1 MDINPERAAE
11 RISDVQIGCSW
22 IERYVGIRNV
32 IVRDMT
38 GEAVGGAVL
47 MGLQDPKQIQE
58 LILVAVRKVNHATS
72 EAEPTLDD
80 AETTVTLLREIRDLL
95 RRDG

>member
-1 MDINPERAAE
+1 
-11 RISDVQIGCSW
+11 
-22 IERYVGIRNV
+22 
-32 IVRDMT
+32 MT

-47 MGLQDPKQIQE
+47 KGLQDPKKIQE
-58 LILVAVRKVNHATS
+58 LILVAVRKVNHDQGAPAPS
-72 EAEPTLDD
+72 VEN